1 MTALI
6 EFWNNL
12 VLGQQIFL
20 CIAIPATLLLIVLIV
35 MMLVGF
41 GDNDVDGDADIADD
55 FDGEGDADATDSDT
69 PDAGLSFFTLRGIV
83 SMLSIMGWSG
93 LIFLD
98 AEMGLPTA
106 AGVAISVALGLL
118 TLFLVALAMKGIS
131 KLQSSGNLDLRN
143 AIGKVGQVYLTIP
156 ADGTSAGKVNLTVQ
170 EQFKEFTAITTA
182 KEPLK
187 TGQYVRVV
195 SVSESGVLVVEPIN
209 NK

>member
-41 GDNDVDGDADIADD
+41 GDDDVDGDADIADD

-83 SMLSIMGWSG
+83 SMLSIMDGADLFS
-93 LIFLD
+93 
-98 AEMGLPTA
+98 
-106 AGVAISVALGLL
+106 L
-118 TLFLVALAMKGIS
+118 TRKWVFP
-131 KLQSSGNLDLRN
+131 R
-143 AIGKVGQVYLTIP
+143 
-156 ADGTSAGKVNLTVQ
+156 
-170 EQFKEFTAITTA
+170 
-182 KEPLK
+182 
-187 TGQYVRVV
+187 RR
-195 SVSESGVLVVEPIN
+195 ESRSPSRSDF
-209 NK
+209 

>member
-6 EFWNNL
+6 EFWNTL

-20 CIAIPATLLLIVLIV
+20 CIAIPATLLLIILIV

-41 GDNDVDGDADIADD
+41 GNDDVDGDTADE
-55 FDGEGDADATDSDT
+55 FDGESDADATDGDT

-83 SMLSIMGWSG
+83 SMFSIMGWSG

-98 AEMGLPTA
+98 AGMGLPVW

-118 TLFLVALAMKGIS
+118 TLFLVALAMRGIS
-131 KLQSSGNLDLRN
+131 RLQSSGNLDLRN

-156 ADGTSAGKVNLTVQ
+156 ADGASAGKVNLTVQ
-170 EQFKEFTAITTA
+170 EQFKEFSAITTA
-182 KEPLK
+182 KEPIK
-187 TGQYVRVV
+187 TGAYVRVV
-195 SVSESGVLVVEPIN
+195 SVSESGVLLVEPIN
-209 NK
+209 KNK

>member
-41 GDNDVDGDADIADD
+41 GDDDVDGDADIADD

>member
-20 CIAIPATLLLIVLIV
+20 CIAIPATLILIVLIV

-41 GDNDVDGDADIADD
+41 GDDDVDGDADIADD
-55 FDGEGDADATDSDT
+55 LDVDGDADATDGDT

-106 AGVAISVALGLL
+106 VGVAISVALGLI
-118 TLFLVALAMKGIS
+118 TLFLVALAMRGIS
-131 KLQSSGNLDLRN
+131 RLQSSGNLDLRN
-143 AIGKVGQVYLTIP
+143 AVGKVGQVYLTVP

-170 EQFKEFTAITTA
+170 EQFKEFSAITTA

-195 SVSESGVLVVEPIN
+195 AVSESGVLVVEPIN
-209 NK
+209 KK

>member
-41 GDNDVDGDADIADD
+41 GDDDVDGDADIADD

-131 KLQSSGNLDLRN
+131 KLQSSGNLDIRN